1 MEKISFICT
10 LFNHD
15 LEIVQRMVD
24 SVNQIMMYC
33 PLFKYNFVFVDNSDT
48 KGNYKNLVNHNI
60 SDFIDVWVDS
70 SFNLGY
76 CGGNNLG
83 IKHTDIESEYI
94 IIINPDI
101 IIENSLCIDWMV
113 GSSKLN
119 NSITGWMI
127 GTNEWYT
134 YASTFPTES
143 KYDPALLPFYSNEPT
158 FDKPGRWKAFR
169 YIDGSFMCFPRQL
182 AVDIN
187 GFDEDI
193 FPGYFGENTFCFKA
207 FLAGYKIE
215 NVHTRFHYVHKHG
228 QRTALQ
234 ETQIHHWSKIG
245 RQLFYEKYAL
255 PNWDKFIQYLNL

>member
-1 MEKISFICT
+1 METISFICV

-15 LEIVQRMVD
+15 VSLVQRMVD
-24 SVNQIMMYC
+24 SVNQAMLYR
-33 PLFKYNFVFVDNSDT
+33 PEFKYNFVFVDNSDI
-48 KGNYKNLVNHNI
+48 KGNYKKLINHNI
-60 SDFIDVWVDS
+60 SNYGDIWVNTVT
-70 SFNLGY
+70 NLGY

-83 IKHTDIESEYI
+83 IKRTDIESEFI

-134 YASTFPTES
+134 YSSTFPTEV
-143 KYDPALLPFYSNEPT
+143 KYDPNILPFYSNEPT
-158 FDKPGRWKAFR
+158 LSKPGKWKMFK
-169 YIDGSFMCFPRQL
+169 YIDGSFMCFPRKL

-193 FPGYFGENTFCFKA
+193 FPGYFGENAFCFKA
-207 FLAGYKIE
+207 FLAGYLME
-215 NVHTRFHYVHKHG
+215 NVHIRHFYSHKSG
-228 QRTALQ
+228 SRTP
-234 ETQIHHWSKIG
+234 EYENNIRHWSQIG
-245 RQLFYEKYAL
+245 RQIFYEKYAL
-255 PNWDKFIQYLNL
+255 DNWDKFIQYLNL